1 MRFEKTIFGRGMKWL
16 AGFGVI
22 VCVAA
27 TTVAAPSHDQ
37 TILDRPPPAAKAPRD
52 LVAEF
57 RRGPMASVEKLVFAV
72 RRSGE
77 DPHWYANFGYTLDH
91 SNWRTYLDG
100 GRLCVLDVATGKVAV
115 LLDDPRGN
123 VRDPQVD
130 YDGRSVVFA
139 YRPGGT
145 VHYHLYEMRLDG
157 SGLRQITDGPFD
169 DVEPTWLPD
178 GDLMFVSTR
187 CRRRVNCHTT
197 QTAVLYR
204 CRRDGTAMRELSSNN
219 EHDNTPWPLPN
230 GQILYTRWEY
240 VDRNQMAFHHLWTA
254 NPDGTRQTVYY
265 GNMLPETTMID
276 AKPIPGSRKIVASF
290 SPGHGIRDHDGYLTV
305 VDPRRGPD
313 DPASARRI
321 TRTYDFRDP
330 WAFSETTFLAARGAE
345 IVLVDDT
352 GASQALYRLPAA
364 GYQCHEP
371 RPVAARSRE
380 PVVRAASDWSQATGR
395 VVVADVTR
403 GRNMGGVRP
412 GEIKKLLLLE
422 TLPKPMNYT
431 GGMEPISYG
440 GTFTLERILGT
451 IPVEEDGSAY
461 AEVPALRSLFFV
473 ALDEKERSIKRMQSF
488 LCVAPGE
495 TISCV
500 GCHEKR
506 SQTPPR
512 HAAGVRGARPRPAA
526 SSPSPASPTCSTTRA
541 TCNRSSTAIAC
552 DATTRTTAT
561 AA

>member
-187 CRRRVNCHTT
+187 CRRHSQLPHHANGR
-197 QTAVLYR
+197 
-204 CRRDGTAMRELSSNN
+204 
-219 EHDNTPWPLPN
+219 PLPLPPRRH
-230 GQILYTRWEY
+230 GDARTVEQQRTRQHALAASQW
-240 VDRNQMAFHHLWTA
+240 A
-254 NPDGTRQTVYY
+254 NPVH
-265 GNMLPETTMID
+265 
-276 AKPIPGSRKIVASF
+276 AV
-290 SPGHGIRDHDGYLTV
+290 
-305 VDPRRGPD
+305 
-313 DPASARRI
+313 
-321 TRTYDFRDP
+321 
-330 WAFSETTFLAARGAE
+330 
-345 IVLVDDT
+345 
-352 GASQALYRLPAA
+352 
-364 GYQCHEP
+364 
-371 RPVAARSRE
+371 
-380 PVVRAASDWSQATGR
+380 
-395 VVVADVTR
+395 
-403 GRNMGGVRP
+403 GVR
-412 GEIKKLLLLE
+412 
-422 TLPKPMNYT
+422 
-431 GGMEPISYG
+431 
-440 GTFTLERILGT
+440 
-451 IPVEEDGSAY
+451 
-461 AEVPALRSLFFV
+461 
-473 ALDEKERSIKRMQSF
+473 
-488 LCVAPGE
+488 
-495 TISCV
+495 
-500 GCHEKR
+500 
-506 SQTPPR
+506 
-512 HAAGVRGARPRPAA
+512 
-526 SSPSPASPTCSTTRA
+526 
-541 TCNRSSTAIAC
+541 
-552 DATTRTTAT
+552 
-561 AA
+561 

>member
-123 VRDPQVD
+123 VRDPQVN

-187 CRRRVNCHTT
+187 CRRHVNCHTT

-204 CRRDGTAMRELSSNN
+204 CRRNGAAMRELSSNN
-219 EHDNTPWPLPN
+219 EHDNTPWPLPD

-240 VDRNQMAFHHLWTA
+240 VDRNQMSIPPPL
-254 NPDGTRQTVYY
+254 DRQ
-265 GNMLPETTMID
+265 
-276 AKPIPGSRKIVASF
+276 SRR
-290 SPGHGIRDHDGYLTV
+290 H
-305 VDPRRGPD
+305 
-313 DPASARRI
+313 
-321 TRTYDFRDP
+321 
-330 WAFSETTFLAARGAE
+330 
-345 IVLVDDT
+345 
-352 GASQALYRLPAA
+352 
-364 GYQCHEP
+364 
-371 RPVAARSRE
+371 
-380 PVVRAASDWSQATGR
+380 ASDA
-395 VVVADVTR
+395 
-403 GRNMGGVRP
+403 
-412 GEIKKLLLLE
+412 
-422 TLPKPMNYT
+422 
-431 GGMEPISYG
+431 
-440 GTFTLERILGT
+440 
-451 IPVEEDGSAY
+451 
-461 AEVPALRSLFFV
+461 
-473 ALDEKERSIKRMQSF
+473 
-488 LCVAPGE
+488 C
-495 TISCV
+495 
-500 GCHEKR
+500 
-506 SQTPPR
+506 
-512 HAAGVRGARPRPAA
+512 
-526 SSPSPASPTCSTTRA
+526 
-541 TCNRSSTAIAC
+541 STAIC
-552 DATTRTTAT
+552 SPRR
-561 AA
+561 